1 MPAKKATKSTKSTKT
16 PAKKTAAKREPLATY
31 RAKRDFDV
39 TPEPSPDV
47 QLGDSEHPRF
57 VVQEHHATAMHW
69 DFRLER
75 DGVLVSWAVPKGV
88 PPDPKV
94 NHLAVQTEDHPLSYI
109 DFAGEIPQG
118 EYGGGTVKV
127 WDHGWYELEKWEQR
141 EVKFALHGERVQGR
155 YVLIK
160 TRGKQ
165 WLMHRMDPPQDP
177 DREPFPSALH
187 PMVVTTGKLPAH
199 DDEFGFEIAW
209 GGRRVLIYGEGGRI
223 EIENADGDNVTSRY
237 PELSR
242 LGRALGSHEVVLDAE
257 LVALDANERPVPG
270 AAPDRI
276 DLETDSAVRR
286 AARDH
291 PVAVMLFDVLYYDG
305 HSTTELPYTERRE
318 RLESL
323 KLSGANWQTP
333 AYHAGDGKALLD
345 AARAQRLPG
354 VVAKRLDSAY
364 VQGKR
369 SKDWILVKAT

>member
-1 MPAKKATKSTKSTKT
+1 M
-16 PAKKTAAKREPLATY
+16 LA
-31 RAKRDFDV
+31 
-39 TPEPSPDV
+39 
-47 QLGDSEHPRF
+47 
-57 VVQEHHATAMHW
+57 
-69 DFRLER
+69 
-75 DGVLVSWAVPKGV
+75 
-88 PPDPKV
+88 
-94 NHLAVQTEDHPLSYI
+94 
-109 DFAGEIPQG
+109 
-118 EYGGGTVKV
+118 
-127 WDHGWYELEKWEQR
+127 
-141 EVKFALHGERVQGR
+141 
-155 YVLIK
+155 
-160 TRGKQ
+160 
-165 WLMHRMDPPQDP
+165 
-177 DREPFPSALH
+177 
-187 PMVVTTGKLPAH
+187 TTGKLPAD

-223 EIENADGDNVTSRY
+223 EIENADGENVTSRY

-257 LVALDANERPVPG
+257 LVALDANEQPVPG
-270 AAPDRI
+270 AAPDRTE
-276 DLETDSAVRR
+276 LETDSALRR